1 MRVITVSGKIYRS
14 NPVFPQKTVGG
25 TEKLNVFSCSAG
37 KALSVKIPSDK
48 ITDIQYTFKPDYGT
62 ILRSPTET
70 CWDAQLGAGFKY
82 CDPFCFGDLPLKA
95 NRLAPAWVRSSGS
108 WELNFDGIG
117 NYLIIPTE
125 SLPHGSF
132 YIEFECKTDTP
143 DDQVLLRHF
152 SHSQGSLCMYI
163 ANGKLK
169 AAFAS
174 MGGNYNAILNELPL
188 NIEFPVGRWVKVQIS
203 YDMNEMLFSVDGKMQ
218 RIPFKLRASNP
229 KPLIFGGYSSDDKDI
244 KGKNMKF
251 FKGELRYFRIRHNAS
266 PELM

>member
-95 NRLAPAWVRSSGS
+95 HRFAPAWVRSSGS